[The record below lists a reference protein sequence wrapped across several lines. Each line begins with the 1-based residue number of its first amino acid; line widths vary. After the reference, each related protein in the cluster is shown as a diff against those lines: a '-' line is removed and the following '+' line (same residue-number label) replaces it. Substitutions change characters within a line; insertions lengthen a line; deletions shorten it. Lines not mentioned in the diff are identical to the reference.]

1 MDGGPNKLELL
12 GPDKLEPCVNA
23 SILETFYTRHG
34 KRVMDVCLALA
45 LLPILLPVMALIA
58 LGIAH
63 KGKVIYGHRRVGYG
77 GREFRCYK
85 FRTMVV
91 DAEVRLAEILSSDP
105 NARAEWARHQKLR
118 DDPRITR
125 VGRILRK
132 TSLDELPQLWN
143 VLRGEMSLVGPRPV
157 TRAELVKYGDVAAA
171 YLSVRPGVTGPWQIS
186 GRSDVSYAARVM
198 QDADYI
204 AGINL
209 ASDAV
214 IIAQTALVPFKLTG
228 R

>member
-1 MDGGPNKLELL
+1 MDGGSKLGEQAVQ
-12 GPDKLEPCVNA
+12 GEPSATVA
-23 SILETFYTRHG
+23 YRDSFYTRHG
-34 KRVMDVCLALA
+34 KRIFDVVLAITM
-45 LLPILLPVMALIA
+45 LPILLPVMALIA

-63 KGKVIYGHRRVGYG
+63 KGQIIYCHRRVGRHG
-77 GREFRCYK
+77 IEFTCYK
-85 FRTMVV
+85 FRTMCI
-91 DAEVRLAEILSSDP
+91 DADLRLAELLASNPS
-105 NARAEWARHQKLR
+105 AQAEWARDHKLQ

-125 VGRILRK
+125 LGRILRK
-132 TSLDELPQLWN
+132 TSLDELPQIWN
-143 VLRGEMSLVGPRPV
+143 VLRGDMSFVGPRPV
-157 TRAELVKYGDVAAA
+157 TRAERAKYGDVAAA

-214 IIAQTALVPFKLTG
+214 IIAQTALVPLKMTG

>member
-1 MDGGPNKLELL
+1 VALA
-12 GPDKLEPCVNA
+12 EPRAVVA
-23 SILETFYTRHG
+23 IRETFYTRHG
-34 KRVMDVCLALA
+34 KRVMDVALALV

-58 LGIAH
+58 LGMAH
-63 KGKVIYGHRRVGYG
+63 RGQIIYGHRRVGRH
-77 GREFRCYK
+77 GREFTCYK

-91 DAEVRLAEILSSDP
+91 DADLRLADILSSDP
-105 NARAEWARHQKLR
+105 KARAEWAGDHKLR

-125 VGRILRK
+125 LGRVLRK

-143 VLRGEMSLVGPRPV
+143 VLRGDMSFVGPRPV

-171 YLSVRPGVTGPWQIS
+171 YLSVRPGVTGPWQVS
-186 GRSDVSYAARVM
+186 GRSEVSYTARVM

-214 IIAQTALVPFKLTG
+214 IIAQTVLVPFKMSG